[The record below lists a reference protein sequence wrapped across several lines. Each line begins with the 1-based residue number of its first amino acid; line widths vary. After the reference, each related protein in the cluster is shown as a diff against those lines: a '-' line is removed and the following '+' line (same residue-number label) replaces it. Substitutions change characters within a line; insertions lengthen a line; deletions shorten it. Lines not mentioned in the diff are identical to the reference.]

1 MCIHLKVQS
10 FENILLRLW
19 LLKLQYLYL
28 FMVYIEFFYDLHL
41 LPSNPNL
48 FLIFLAHLPQLGS
61 SGLQCSSPNH
71 RFVYSCRRVPLV
83 KEKQLKLCEIFYSHE
98 IIPLRQLPI
107 YSYQLIGGIRKNI
120 IIWPICGRLIIGLV
134 CLLMYWLCCT
144 IQGNTWILWMIWCIN
159 WKREAIP
166 TINIFWT
173 YKVFLHA
180 LNTDIEYEIAF
191 STSSSQAPE

>member
-10 FENILLRLW
+10 FENILLQLW

-28 FMVYIEFFYDLHL
+28 FMVYIEFFCNLHL

-71 RFVYSCRRVPLV
+71 RFVYSCRRVTLV
-83 KEKQLKLCEIFYSHE
+83 KEKQLKLCEIFYSHK

-120 IIWPICGRLIIGLV
+120 IWPICGCLLIGLV
-134 CLLMYWLCCT
+134 CLLMY
-144 IQGNTWILWMIWCIN
+144 
-159 WKREAIP
+159 
-166 TINIFWT
+166 
-173 YKVFLHA
+173 
-180 LNTDIEYEIAF
+180 
-191 STSSSQAPE
+191 

>member
-10 FENILLRLW
+10 FENILLQLW

-28 FMVYIEFFYDLHL
+28 FMVYIEFFCNLHL
-41 LPSNPNL
+41 LPRNPNL

-144 IQGNTWILWMIWCIN
+144 IQRNTWILWMIWCLN

-173 YKVFLHA
+173 
-180 LNTDIEYEIAF
+180 
-191 STSSSQAPE
+191 